1 MVIEVKMSHENKDT
15 ISALRSKGY
24 RVTSQRLIVL
34 DAVCE
39 NQGHTTIADILTSVN
54 YMDSTID
61 PSTVYRALDVL
72 RDAGLI
78 IESDIEGTG
87 KIYRVAGESGHHHLV
102 CTSCGAILTIHQE
115 DVAALITQVRNEYGF
130 EIQTDH
136 LVFNGVCKEC
146 QK

>member
-1 MVIEVKMSHENKDT
+1 MSHENKDY

-39 NQGHTTIADILTSVN
+39 NQGHATIADILVSVN
-54 YMDSTID
+54 NMDSTID

-72 RDAGLI
+72 RDAELI
-78 IESDIEGTG
+78 VESEIEGTG
-87 KIYRVAGESGHHHLV
+87 KIYRVAGESEHHHLV
-102 CTSCGAILTIHQE
+102 CSACGAILTIHQE
-115 DVAALITQVRNEYGF
+115 DVAPLIRQIRDEYGF

-136 LVFNGVCKEC
+136 LVFNGMCKVC
-146 QK
+146 QKS